1 VKITRVETTPV
12 VVPIKPRLM
21 IRAAHGSHDRSP
33 FLLVR
38 IHTDEGIIG
47 LGEVSCT
54 PGWSGEDHFT
64 AAHFIQSFFAPLLV
78 GEDPTAIER
87 LTARIFGAVAGNP
100 FTKAAV
106 EMALWDIL
114 GKSVGKPVYRL
125 IGGAVRE
132 AVTIKW
138 SVSGREPERAAE
150 IAAWAK
156 SQGFKTIK
164 VKVGIDPAADVA
176 RVRAVRKAVGPEV
189 RIGADAN
196 GGYSKAA
203 AIATIPLLCD
213 EKIFFIEQPVP
224 PGDVSWMADVRR
236 HIQIPVVADESVY
249 TSQDAM
255 ALIRADAADVFSVY
269 VGKSGGIGPARKI
282 VAVAEA
288 AGIAC
293 TVGSN
298 LEMGV
303 GSAAMIH
310 LAAATPGI
318 KAEDFPCDIIGP
330 LYYEDDLLTE
340 PLHLADGLAAILN
353 RPGLGVELDEEK
365 VKKYQVK

>member
-1 VKITRVETTPV
+1 VKITRIETIPV
-12 VVPIKPRLM
+12 VVPIQPRLM
-21 IRAAHGSHDRSP
+21 IRAAHGDHARSP
-33 FLLVR
+33 FLLVKV
-38 IHTDEGIIG
+38 HTNEGITG

-54 PGWSGEDHFT
+54 PRWSGEDHFT
-64 AAHFIQSFFAPLLV
+64 AAHFIQAFYAPLLE

-87 LTARIFGAVAGNP
+87 LTARIASAVARNP
-100 FTKAAV
+100 FTKAAI

-114 GKSVGKPVYRL
+114 GKSVGKPVYQL
-125 IGGAVRE
+125 LGGAVRE

-138 SVSGREPERAAE
+138 SVSGQEPAKAAE
-150 IAAWAK
+150 IAAWAT

-164 VKVGIDPAADVA
+164 VKVGLEPSADVA
-176 RVRAVRKAVGPEV
+176 RVRAVRNAVGPNV
-189 RIGADAN
+189 RIGVDAN
-196 GGYSKAA
+196 GGWSKAT
-203 AIATIPLLCD
+203 AIATIPRFYD
-213 EKIFFIEQPVP
+213 DNIFFVEQPVP
-224 PGDVSWMADVRR
+224 AGDVSWMADVRR
-236 HIQIPVVADESVY
+236 QIRLPLIADESVY

-269 VGKSGGIGPARKI
+269 VGKAGGIGPARKI

-298 LEMGV
+298 LEMGI

-310 LAAATPGI
+310 LAASTSGI

-340 PLHLADGLAAILN
+340 PLSLAKGAAGILQ
-353 RPGLGVELDEEK
+353 RPGLGVGLDEEK

>member
-1 VKITRVETTPV
+1 VKITRIETIPV
-12 VVPIKPRLM
+12 VVPIQPRLM
-21 IRAAHGSHDRSP
+21 IRAAHGDHARSP
-33 FLLVR
+33 FLLLKV
-38 IHTDEGIIG
+38 HTDEGITG

-54 PGWSGEDHFT
+54 PRWSGEDHFT
-64 AAHFIQSFFAPLLV
+64 AAHFIQSFFAPLLE

-87 LTARIFGAVAGNP
+87 LTARVSSAVARNP
-100 FTKAAV
+100 FTKAAI

-114 GKSVGKPVYRL
+114 GKSVGKPVYQL
-125 IGGAVRE
+125 LGGAVRE
-132 AVTIKW
+132 TVTIKW
-138 SVSGREPERAAE
+138 SVSGQEPERAAE

-164 VKVGIDPAADVA
+164 VKVGLDPAADVA
-176 RVRAVRKAVGPEV
+176 RVRAVRKAVGANV
-189 RIGADAN
+189 RIGVDAN
-196 GGYSKAA
+196 GGWSKAT
-203 AIATIPLLCD
+203 AIATIPRLYD
-213 EKIFFIEQPVP
+213 ENIFFVEQPVP

-236 HIQIPVVADESVY
+236 QIRLPLIADESVY
-249 TSQDAM
+249 TPQDAM
-255 ALIRADAADVFSVY
+255 TLIRAEAADVFSVY
-269 VGKSGGIGPARKI
+269 VGKAGGIGPARRI

-298 LEMGV
+298 LEMGI

-330 LYYEDDLLTE
+330 LFYEDDLLTE
-340 PLHLADGLAAILN
+340 PLSLANGTAGILQ